1 MGPSRRR
8 GACASLPACGPTDT
22 QAGPPRWRGA
32 RASLWGCIAVNK
44 QCFKLQAEGSQS
56 AAAERLSERQGTRN
70 GPEARPGVWQWRRIW
85 TSQVIITQW
94 AEIPRQE
101 TGAKHDQALAA
112 HGRLGVWQGWS
123 SREAR
128 IIHRRAGVHNG
139 NVGVGRTHGAK
150 NPSVASHG
158 PKQEA
163 QAKTRPEKSYVFKT
177 LRSHPHKRI
186 GGPDKVAP
194 S

>member
-1 MGPSRRR
+1 M
-8 GACASLPACGPTDT
+8 
-22 QAGPPRWRGA
+22 
-32 RASLWGCIAVNK
+32 
-44 QCFKLQAEGSQS
+44 
-56 AAAERLSERQGTRN
+56 SERQGTRN

-139 NVGVGRTHGAK
+139 QGFGAPGANWAGRRNPKTAAVGLG
-150 NPSVASHG
+150 PSIWIGVMDARVRKLS
-158 PKQEA
+158 ELVDC
-163 QAKTRPEKSYVFKT
+163 EIIVKS
-177 LRSHPHKRI
+177 L
-186 GGPDKVAP
+186 
-194 S
+194 

>member
-139 NVGVGRTHGAK
+139 QGFGAPGANWAGRRNPKTAAVKKQSPTSLRAGA
-150 NPSVASHG
+150 G
-158 PKQEA
+158 
-163 QAKTRPEKSYVFKT
+163 
-177 LRSHPHKRI
+177 L
-186 GGPDKVAP
+186 
-194 S
+194 